1 MASTPK
7 SAAATGAP
15 QIELRPL
22 ESLVGYARNART
34 HSPEQVAQI
43 KASLVEFG
51 FTNPIL
57 VDEKGTIAGHGR
69 SMALREL
76 YAAGIELR
84 FPNGTPI
91 PLGMAPVIDCSGWSE
106 TQRRAYILADNKLAL
121 NAGWDTEMLRVE
133 MADLKDE
140 GFDLGLTGFS
150 LEEVDLTLNGWES
163 DIDLSE
169 RDCEHTDG
177 IQALVKVKVEQ
188 DAKDRATSVIHEAL
202 KAAGIEFE

>member
-1 MASTPK
+1 
-7 SAAATGAP
+7 
-15 QIELRPL
+15 
-22 ESLVGYARNART
+22 
-34 HSPEQVAQI
+34 
-43 KASLVEFG
+43 
-51 FTNPIL
+51 
-57 VDEKGTIAGHGR
+57 
-69 SMALREL
+69 MALREL

-169 RDCEHTDG
+169 RDGEHTDG